1 MVIKLNEQYSSIML
15 KTVNSD
21 GTYYLIKSAT
31 RNKSFWN
38 KSISYVNEFAK
49 KESALNKLYA
59 VLKKL
64 QDNAFYDSDDISDF
78 ESFDDIENAKFAKFY
93 ITDTSGN
100 TIEDISDEVKDYLL
114 QDDKF
119 IDSVL
124 DDFDDDE
131 LDEAF
136 IHDDIDEIDRS
147 NAVKFNSSLKDRVKV
162 GSLFLSKNGVGED
175 YKVVDIYSG
184 GRGSYYV
191 TLKIIKDSY
200 GAKYSSA
207 GRKIYSVPISNLYN
221 MLFIE

>member
-1 MVIKLNEQYSSIML
+1 MKLIIEESNSGVML
-15 KTVNSD
+15 KSVNSE
-21 GTYYLIKSAT
+21 GAYYLIKSAT

-49 KESALNKLYA
+49 KESALNKLYK
-59 VLKKL
+59 VLQKL
-64 QDNAFYDSDDISDF
+64 PDNAFYDSDDISDF

-93 ITDTSGN
+93 ITDTNGN
-100 TIEDISDEVKDYLL
+100 TIEDISDEVKDHLL
-114 QDDKF
+114 NDDKF

-124 DDFDDDE
+124 DDFDDE
-131 LDEAF
+131 LDEAVTP
-136 IHDDIDEIDRS
+136 DEIDRS
-147 NAVKFNSSLKDRVKV
+147 DAVKFNSSLKDRVKV

>member
-21 GTYYLIKSAT
+21 GTYYLIKSAN

-49 KESALNKLYA
+49 KESALNKLYK
-59 VLKKL
+59 VLQKL
-64 QDNAFYDSDDISDF
+64 PDNAFYDSDDISDF

-100 TIEDISDEVKDYLL
+100 TIEDISDEVKDHLL

>member
-1 MVIKLNEQYSSIML
+1 MKLIIEESNSGIML
-15 KTVNSD
+15 KSVNSD
-21 GTYYLIKSAT
+21 GTWYLIKSAN

-38 KSISYVNEFAK
+38 RSISYVNEFAK
-49 KESALNKLYA
+49 KESALNKLYK
-59 VLKKL
+59 VLQNL
-64 QDNAFYDSDDISDF
+64 PDNAFYDADDMDDF
-78 ESFDDIENAKFAKFY
+78 ESIDDIENAKFAKFY

-131 LDEAF
+131 LDEAL
-136 IHDDIDEIDRS
+136 IHDEIDEIDRS
-147 NAVKFNSSLKDRVKV
+147 SAVKFNSSLKDRVKV
-162 GSLFLSKNGVGED
+162 GSLFLSKNGVSED
-175 YKVVDIYSG
+175 YKVVDIYAG

-200 GAKYSSA
+200 DAKYSSV